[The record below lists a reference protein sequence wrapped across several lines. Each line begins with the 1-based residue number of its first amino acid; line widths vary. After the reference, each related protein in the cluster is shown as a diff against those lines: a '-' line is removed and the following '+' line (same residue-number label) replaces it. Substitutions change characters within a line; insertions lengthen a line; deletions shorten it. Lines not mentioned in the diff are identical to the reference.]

1 MDKWY
6 RKHGRSKECQ
16 PPSRARLAGRRK
28 RRAGAASPCSGDG
41 AGARCSVVSAARMER
56 VRSCTGGLLGVE
68 TGPSR
73 LGCRRR
79 CNRIGSAEAKTR
91 SSQSTVRLFFFACA
105 ENLFTND
112 GALPAT
118 LPHAHAHALPY
129 PALAHANAHA
139 RPPRPPKLQR
149 AAAMPCC
156 CCRCAAP
163 AQPLALSSASPQLK
177 PRRFHKNDDCCP

>member
-56 VRSCTGGLLGVE
+56 VRSCTGGLLSVE

-79 CNRIGSAEAKTR
+79 CNRIESAEAKTR

-118 LPHAHAHALPY
+118 LPHAHALPY